1 MYQFTVTSGFFSL
14 FIFHNLNLSNFE
26 LKIKISTKKIQEFT
40 ILEGFAI
47 VASELSISY
56 VLTPF
61 HKQSCINKVSICP
74 KISTESHF

>member
-26 LKIKISTKKIQEFT
+26 LKIQISTKKIQEFT

-47 VASELSISY
+47 VASELSAMS
-56 VLTPF
+56 LTPF